1 MGYHPNKGFRF
12 AKQAEKRQR
21 LAEERQRQLSYL
33 RLLRETGP
41 AEPAEDNEAQQP
53 PPGPP
58 SYVEI
63 DEPFDNLQDD
73 DYSSTCS
80 GGAQE
85 QDSPRTRSEVE
96 SEHANLL
103 VQSLFGNDQGA
114 DDADSSTGSGLEQE
128 EGEDEVLGDSDDTPS
143 DAGENGNNNNSTLY
157 VHNQRHEEQEP
168 LAHERTSHFTGFKHR
183 ITIEEEGSYD
193 LITLLDSFGAP
204 RNAYDRLLA
213 LLRKQKKKGFDV
225 GKQAIGRDVFLKR
238 MQKKFGCPKVQTNTI
253 SDCTV
258 FSFPFTE
265 MLQDLVD
272 CRQRDIHHFDPE
284 APSYTAAD
292 LMNTNWASETYR
304 QLEIDR
310 NKECLLPLVL
320 YMDKT

>member
-33 RLLRETGP
+33 CLLRETGP
-41 AEPAEDNEAQQP
+41 AEPAEDNEAHQP

-73 DYSSTCS
+73 DYSTCS
-80 GGAQE
+80 G
-85 QDSPRTRSEVE
+85 
-96 SEHANLL
+96 
-103 VQSLFGNDQGA
+103 GA

-128 EGEDEVLGDSDDTPS
+128 EGEDEVLGDSDDTPL
-143 DAGENGNNNNSTLY
+143 DVGENGNNNNTLY
-157 VHNQRHEEQEP
+157 AHNHHREEQEP
-168 LAHERTSHFTGFKHR
+168 LANERTSHFTGFKHR

-225 GKQAIGRDVFLKR
+225 GKQAIGREVFLKR

-272 CRQRDIHHFDPE
+272 CRQRDIHHFNPE
-284 APSYTAAD
+284 APSI
-292 LMNTNWASETYR
+292 L
-304 QLEIDR
+304 QPI
-310 NKECLLPLVL
+310 
-320 YMDKT
+320 